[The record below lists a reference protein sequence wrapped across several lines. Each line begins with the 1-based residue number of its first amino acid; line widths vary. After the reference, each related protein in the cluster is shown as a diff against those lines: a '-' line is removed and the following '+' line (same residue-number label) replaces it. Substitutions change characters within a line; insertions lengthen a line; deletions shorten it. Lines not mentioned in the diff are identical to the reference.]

1 MAVRSLCPPPNR
13 IAAMAD
19 YTVKNIKEVEDQ
31 APNFGL
37 SPNLEARFA
46 RESLG
51 LAEVGLSYQRLA
63 PNYRMPFGHKQKEQ
77 EEVYVLLSGSARL
90 KLDDDVVEL
99 KQWDLVRVPKEV
111 TRNFEA
117 GPEGVEILAIGAP
130 NTGLQDAEQ
139 LPGWWSD

>member
-1 MAVRSLCPPPNR
+1 
-13 IAAMAD
+13 MAD
-19 YTVKNIKEVEDQ
+19 YTVKNIKEIEDQ

-37 SPNLEARFA
+37 SPTLEARFA

-51 LAEVGLSYQRLA
+51 LGELGLSYQRLA
-63 PNYRMPFGHKQKEQ
+63 PNFRMPFGHRQKEQ

-90 KLDDDVVEL
+90 KLDDDVVDL
-99 KQWDLVRVPKEV
+99 KPWDLVRVPKDV
-111 TRNFEA
+111 IRNFEA